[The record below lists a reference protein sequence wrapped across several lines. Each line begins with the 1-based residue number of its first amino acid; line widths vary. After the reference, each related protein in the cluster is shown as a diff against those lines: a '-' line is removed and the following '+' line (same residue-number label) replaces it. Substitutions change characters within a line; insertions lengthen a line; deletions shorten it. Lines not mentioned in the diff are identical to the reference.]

1 MLMDMLKDDPEDNF
15 LRYAIS
21 LELNKAGRI
30 HDAIRSLNEI
40 QKDDPDY
47 LATYYQLG
55 QFHEQIGQ
63 PDKAKSQ
70 YEKGVEIALA
80 QREMKILAELRE
92 AINLLD

>member
-1 MLMDMLKDDPEDNF
+1 MLKDDPKDSF
-15 LRYAIS
+15 LRYAMS

-30 HDAIRSLNEI
+30 HDAIRALEEI
-40 QKDDPDY
+40 NTDDPDY
-47 LATYYQLG
+47 LAVYYQLG
-55 QFHEQIGQ
+55 QFHERIGQ
-63 PDKAKSQ
+63 PEKSLPY